1 MNEPTLYI
9 VIPCYNCEDTID
21 RCVGS
26 IIQAFYRSY
35 YSNDYTIILIDDGS
49 TDNTRSLIKEWS
61 EKYPRIFAFHRL
73 DNFGPG
79 AARNLGFEIAL
90 EKGAKDCDYIWFID
104 ADDWIEPHAIDVID
118 PFMMQGIDIVSM
130 SRYQNDEHVT
140 PFPNEYHMFDPGN
153 IDIAKL
159 NYINRVK
166 IIRAA
171 WDKIYRIGI
180 CKYEEFSTTMRDE
193 ESLFTFMAY
202 LNAKDIVTTSEQLY
216 HYDYTDHGLSSN
228 LNISD
233 NLSTWWQIADKIR
246 SHDELRKTYPKLI
259 PYAFEKN
266 AYDITIGLAE
276 RMGINID
283 KEDISDQVKAMVKHA
298 MKEDQNEKMDSSV

>member
-9 VIPCYNCEDTID
+9 VIPCYNCEGTIN
-21 RCVGS
+21 RCVKS
-26 IIQAFYRSY
+26 IINAFRRS
-35 YSNDYTIILIDDGS
+35 SSDDYTIILIDDGS
-49 TDNTRSLIKEWS
+49 TDSTHYAIKKWS
-61 EKYPRIFAFHRL
+61 ENYSRIFAFHRL

-79 AARNLGFEIAL
+79 TTRNLGFEIAL
-90 EKGAKDCDYIWFID
+90 EKGAKDNDYIWFID
-104 ADDWIEPHAIDVID
+104 ADDWIEHYSIDTLD
-118 PFMMQGIDIVSM
+118 PFMMQGIDIICM
-130 SRYQNDEHVT
+130 SRYQNDENVI
-140 PFPNEYHMFDPGN
+140 PFPEGYTIFIEPMDEG
-153 IDIAKL
+153 KL

-171 WDKIYRIGI
+171 WDKLYRIGI
-180 CKYEEFSTTMRDE
+180 CKEEEFSTTMRDE

-202 LNAKDIVTTSEQLY
+202 LNAKDIVTTSKKLY
-216 HYDYTDHGLSSN
+216 HYDYTDHGLSAN
-228 LNISD
+228 LNITD

-246 SHDELRKTYPKLI
+246 HSDHLSKKYPKLI

-283 KEDISDQVKAMVKHA
+283 KKDIADQVKAMVKYA
-298 MKEDQNEKMDSSV
+298 MEEDQNEKMDSSV